1 MSEEQARAA
10 GTRIDRLHTRIL
22 ELHRPVYGLSDDE
35 RAARCDAQFGAV
47 TALVGMPAENF
58 GDVEIKLAVLCR
70 RLRDDGQGITS
81 PNGALTLMLA
91 DSARDDI
98 GRLAGLGAPEGLVVP
113 DADLPDFTVIV
124 TGLDLQAMTCV
135 VDSVYIPEAESAV
148 AAGILAAG
156 AYQVHAGFPVRAVYA
171 LKGRLLPERLA
182 APVTEAFI

>member
-1 MSEEQARAA
+1 
-10 GTRIDRLHTRIL
+10 
-22 ELHRPVYGLSDDE
+22 
-35 RAARCDAQFGAV
+35 
-47 TALVGMPAENF
+47 MPAENF

-98 GRLAGLGAPEGLVVP
+98 GRLAGLGAPEGLVAP
-113 DADLPDFTVIV
+113 ADLPDFPVIV

-135 VDSVYIPEAESAV
+135 VDSVYLPEAESAV

-171 LKGRLLPERLA
+171 LKGRLLPERLG
-182 APVTEAFI
+182 APVTEAVI